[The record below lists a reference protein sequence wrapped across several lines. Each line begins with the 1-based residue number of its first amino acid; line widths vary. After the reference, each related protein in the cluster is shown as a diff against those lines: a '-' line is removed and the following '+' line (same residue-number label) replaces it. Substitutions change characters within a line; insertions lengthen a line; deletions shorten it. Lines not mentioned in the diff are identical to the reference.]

1 MTTLVDDVKN
11 VDSSDEN
18 SSSGSSSGS
27 DDYSSLTSRDSNSAS
42 SSLPSCD
49 EYSIKVKAWA
59 ERVPI
64 GLGLCPWAI
73 KHQKR
78 LKYVTCDAGEDVPTI
93 IRAEGELLIQ
103 PWNSTLVVCPH
114 VLEWSKDFEVFD
126 KFVKDLGKETDI
138 FAKVTLVS
146 FHPEFLRWRGLPEDL
161 TVGSVVLSH
170 RGLSGFQKSMEMFS
184 ATVLETS
191 NAMFGRRKIKVRFHD
206 DQKEQYVPTDW
217 LNVVGPPLPDNLMHQ
232 APYPTIHLIRNDD
245 LGTMCVRDVS
255 RVKRKNAQRMMK
267 LTCEVSL
274 GTDNVI

>member
-1 MTTLVDDVKN
+1 MTTLVHDEKN

-18 SSSGSSSGS
+18 SSSSSS

-42 SSLPSCD
+42 SSLPNCD
-49 EYSIKVKAWA
+49 EYSIKVKAWV

-78 LKYVTCDAGEDVPTI
+78 LKYITCDAGEDVTTI

-114 VLEWSKDFEVFD
+114 VLEWNKDFGVFD
-126 KFVKDLGKETDI
+126 KFVKDLGKETGI
-138 FAKVTLVS
+138 SAKVTLVS
-146 FHPEFLRWRGLPEDL
+146 FHPEFLRWRSLPEDL
-161 TVGSVVLSH
+161 TVGNVVLSH
-170 RGLSGFQKSMEMFS
+170 RGFSGFQKSLEMFS
-184 ATVLETS
+184 ATILETS
-191 NAMFGRRKIKVRFHD
+191 NAMFGRRKIKVRFHN

-232 APYPTIHLIRNDD
+232 APYPTIHLIRNGD

-255 RVKRKNAQRMMK
+255 RVKRKNARRMMK
-267 LTCEVSL
+267 VTYEVSS
-274 GTDNVI
+274 GTENVV